1 MNRLKNK
8 VAVITGA
15 AGAIGSAAARRFVE
29 EGASVFLVD
38 RDDESLRALA
48 ADLGN
53 KAAALAADVSDP
65 EQSQAYVKG
74 AVDRFGGIDV
84 FLNNAGIEGA
94 TGPRIDVS
102 PIDAFDKVMS
112 VNVRGAWLGIK
123 YVAPEMI
130 KRGRGSIVISSSVAG
145 LIAYP
150 GGSAYIASK
159 HALVGIARC
168 AALEYARDNIRV
180 NTVNPAP
187 VESRMMRSIEEGLA
201 PGAAAAAKA
210 HVLGTIPLGRYA
222 EVGDIVNVMLFLSCD
237 ESRCCTG
244 ACYLADGGITST

>member
-1 MNRLKNK
+1 MNRLHDK
-8 VAVITGA
+8 VAVVTGG
-15 AGAIGSAAARRFVE
+15 AGAIGAAAARRFVE
-29 EGASVFLVD
+29 EGASVLLVD
-38 RDDESLRALA
+38 RDENSLRGIATS
-48 ADLGN
+48 LGR
-53 KAAALAADVSDP
+53 KAVAFVADVSDS
-65 EQSQAYVKG
+65 EQTRAYVKS
-74 AVDRFGGIDV
+74 AVECFGGIDV
-84 FLNNAGIEGA
+84 FINNAGVEGVV
-94 TGPRIDVS
+94 GPRIDAS

-130 KRGRGSIVISSSVAG
+130 KRGGGAIVISSSVAG

-159 HALVGIARC
+159 HALVGLARA
-168 AALEYARDNIRV
+168 AALEYARDKIRV
-180 NTVNPAP
+180 NAINPAP

-210 HVLGTIPLGRYA
+210 HVIGTIPLGRYA
-222 EVGDIVNVMLFLSCD
+222 QVDDIVNVMLFLSSD

-244 ACYLADGGITST
+244 ACYPADGGITAA